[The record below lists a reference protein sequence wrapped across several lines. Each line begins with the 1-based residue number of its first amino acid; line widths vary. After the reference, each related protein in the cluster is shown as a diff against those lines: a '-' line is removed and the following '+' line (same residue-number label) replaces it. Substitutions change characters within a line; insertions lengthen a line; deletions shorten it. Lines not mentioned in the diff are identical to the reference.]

1 MVKGYKKKIDS
12 GKVKN
17 QAKLARI
24 KSISRT
30 RVTQILN
37 LLKLDKNIL
46 LKIERIGDPL
56 ERRVFR
62 KDRYVKYIIMICDN
76 IFLKTRFQLII
87 FSIFEII
94 FSAIISESS
103 ALLDKFSNTFLL
115 AIIKS

>member
-1 MVKGYKKKIDS
+1 MINRGEA
-12 GKVKN
+12 KN
-17 QAKLARI
+17 QAELARI
-24 KSISRT
+24 KGISRA

-37 LLKLDKNIL
+37 LLKLDKNII

-56 ERRVFR
+56 KRRVFR

-103 ALLDKFSNTFLL
+103 ALLDNFPNTFLL
-115 AIIKS
+115 VKIKS